1 MSLKF
6 IKMVFM
12 TFFERSLDK
21 IKKKIVLTFNPSLL
35 WNFQFLAFDV
45 NRSDTQNF
53 NRKREKTIVWK
64 YFSLRV
70 EKCFK

>member
-35 WNFQFLAFDV
+35 WNVQFLAFDV

-53 NRKREKTIVWK
+53 NRKREKTIV
-64 YFSLRV
+64 
-70 EKCFK
+70 